1 MTMINL
7 LPPEQ
12 KKELLQE
19 ERHKLVLILGLLIVF
34 FLASLFLILLSI
46 KIYISGGV
54 LSQKILVDSEEEKF
68 KISEIQKL
76 EEEIKSTNQNL
87 EKLTSFYKGQ
97 PNLTELLEKISKIL
111 PEKTYLTTFTLTSSD
126 KEKKIKISLGG
137 YSPTREL
144 LFEFKKRLEA
154 EPDFKEIYFPPSN
167 WIKPKD
173 IDFLATFQYGYQ

>member
-1 MTMINL
+1 MINL
-7 LPPEQ
+7 LSPEQ

-19 ERHKLVLILGLLIVF
+19 ERYKLVLILGLLIVF
-34 FLASLFLILLSI
+34 FLASLSLVLLSI
-46 KIYISGGV
+46 KINISGEAQ
-54 LSQKILVDSEEEKF
+54 SQKILVDSEEEKF

-76 EEEIKSTNQNL
+76 EEEIKSINQNL
-87 EKLTSFYKGQ
+87 EKLNTFYKSQ

-111 PEKTYLTTFTLTSSD
+111 PQNSYLTTFTLVSPA

-137 YSPTREL
+137 YSKTREL
-144 LFEFKKRLEA
+144 LFEFKKGLEA

-173 IDFLATFQYGYQ
+173 IEFLATFQYEYQ